1 MLVPPAGDVPPGS
14 PPKGLSVRSRSSFR
28 SRAAIALPLALVGLV
43 GCAPTPEAAPS
54 SSASA
59 SGSSTGTP
67 SAPSTDP
74 TFSALEEEF
83 DAHLGV
89 YAIDTGT
96 GEEVTW
102 RADERFAFAS
112 TYKALAAGA
121 VLDQVGID
129 GLDETVMFYG
139 KTLVEYSPITEKYAD
154 VGMTIGEL
162 ADAALRYSDNTAGNM
177 LFRVLGGPEGFD
189 DALEDLGDDV
199 TESVREETELN
210 AAVPDE
216 TLDTS
221 TPEALATDLSAY
233 LLGDVLNEEERA
245 VLTDWMVRNT
255 TGDTLV
261 RAGVPDDWT
270 VADKSGSARYGT
282 RNDIAVVW
290 PPDGDPIVLA
300 ILSDRDTEDAE
311 RDDALIARAAEAA
324 VSALDGR

>member
-1 MLVPPAGDVPPGS
+1 MRFDAF
-14 PPKGLSVRSRSSFR
+14 LSHSR
-28 SRAAIALPLALVGLV
+28 RALALGATALV
-43 GCAPTPEAAPS
+43 LAGCSSSGAPAPAPSATTTSSPTPTTSATDAA
-54 SSASA
+54 
-59 SGSSTGTP
+59 
-67 SAPSTDP
+67 
-74 TFSALEEEF
+74 FSALEEDF
-83 DAHLGV
+83 DARLGV

-102 RADERFAFAS
+102 RAEERFAFAS

-121 VLDQVGID
+121 VLDAVGLD

-189 DALEDLGDDV
+189 DALEALGDDV

-210 AAVPDE
+210 AAERDE

-221 TPEALATDLSAY
+221 TPEALATDLRAY
-233 LLGDVLNEEERA
+233 VLDDVLTEEERA

-300 ILSDRDTEDAE
+300 ILSDRDTADAE
-311 RDDALIARAAEAA
+311 RDDALIARATEAA
-324 VSALDGR
+324 IAALR